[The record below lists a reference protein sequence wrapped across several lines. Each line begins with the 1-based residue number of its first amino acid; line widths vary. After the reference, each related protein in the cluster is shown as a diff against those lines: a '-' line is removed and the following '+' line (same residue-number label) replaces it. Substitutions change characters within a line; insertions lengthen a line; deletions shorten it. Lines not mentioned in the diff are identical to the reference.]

1 MIPQDSPLTH
11 SGSVAFSHQSYH
23 DGAYDPQPE
32 YRFGEVAI
40 DDSRMNDEFASMH
53 GSHLEEQ
60 QQAFAAAQGDAR
72 HFKSSAFSFQ
82 QSDGGFA
89 AYQQMLQQT
98 ADAVDAWPHGGAQP
112 AFDLSMFQQS
122 GGLRQSMP
130 RGSVSAI
137 EKYGQVTPPN
147 DASSEAASDSKAQIA
162 SQISSEERGRNDKS
176 ERARN
181 AAMQR
186 HSKKKQRR
194 GSGVS
199 PVSGGSED
207 EEGSDK
213 KEKYREKNRL
223 AAAKCRAKK
232 KDNIEGIEDRHRNLN
247 AMNSALKKQVQDLRG
262 ELTDLRTRALD
273 HQGCNCRIARY
284 NVNQAQKVAM
294 GTDGIGSSAGSGAL
308 GHSPDCRYGRGS
320 ESGSAGSGQGRPSA
334 AQRHSFAAPSSFAFN
349 GIGGPNGHGDME
361 MQERDEAA
369 DFAEYLQAEFG
380 APDGFSH
387 AG

>member
-1 MIPQDSPLTH
+1 MTPQDSPSTYR
-11 SGSVAFSHQSYH
+11 GDIAFSQQSYH

-32 YRFGEVAI
+32 YRFGEVA
-40 DDSRMNDEFASMH
+40 MNDEFASMH
-53 GSHLEEQ
+53 GSHLEDQ
-60 QQAFAAAQGDAR
+60 QQAFAAAQGEAR
-72 HFKSSAFSFQ
+72 HFKSSPFSFQ
-82 QSDGGFA
+82 QGDGGFG

-122 GGLRQSMP
+122 DGLRQGMP
-130 RGSVSAI
+130 RKPVSAI
-137 EKYGQVTPPN
+137 EKFGQVTPPD
-147 DASSEAASDSKAQIA
+147 DASSEAASDSKVQMA
-162 SQISSEERGRNDKS
+162 SRISSEERGRNDKS

-186 HSKKKQRR
+186 HSKSKKQRR
-194 GSGVS
+194 GSGIS
-199 PVSGGSED
+199 PASGGSEE
-207 EEGSDK
+207 EEGGHK

-232 KDNIEGIEDRHRNLN
+232 KDNIEGIEDRHRNLS

-262 ELTDLRTRALD
+262 ELTDLRTHALD

-294 GTDGIGSSAGSGAL
+294 GTDGIGSSTGNGGF
-308 GHSPDCRYGRGS
+308 GHNPDCKYRRDS
-320 ESGSAGSGQGRPSA
+320 DSVSAGSGHGGSSA
-334 AQRHSFAAPSSFAFN
+334 MQHHSFAAPSNFAFS
-349 GIGGPNGHGDME
+349 GMVGGQDGHGDMV

-369 DFAEYLQAEFG
+369 EFAEYLQAEFG
-380 APDGFSH
+380 AQDGFSH